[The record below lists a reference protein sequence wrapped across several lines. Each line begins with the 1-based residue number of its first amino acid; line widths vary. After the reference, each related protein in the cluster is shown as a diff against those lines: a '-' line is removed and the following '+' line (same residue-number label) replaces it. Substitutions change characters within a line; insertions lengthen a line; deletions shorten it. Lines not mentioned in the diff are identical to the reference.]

1 MCTIHTSETVSLSD
15 WVSRHQVAIAL
26 LWTGLALVA
35 LVITPLMLRT
45 TTPIFQMFW
54 LTVPLISLVRHRDTN
69 RVGFRTPD
77 RGPGLR
83 AAVAAGIAYAIL
95 LILVEPWS
103 GVYDRLLILALESPD
118 PTFAWVVRIDGV
130 GGWVGLA
137 LFSGFVTLY
146 SEELFFRG
154 WLLQTLNRRTQPRV
168 AIIGQAVVFT
178 LFQSIPVFFFEPFQA
193 ALYLLMYAF
202 GLGVIVGAAAQR
214 TQSIWPGL
222 AVVTV
227 ANLVLTA
234 ILI

>member
-1 MCTIHTSETVSLSD
+1 MTSTGESGISVRLLSRYR
-15 WVSRHQVAIAL
+15 VTIAL
-26 LWTGLALVA
+26 LWTGLALAA
-35 LVITPLMLRT
+35 LVITPLILRT

-54 LTVPLISLVRHRDTN
+54 LIVPLISLVRHRDTD

-77 RGPGLR
+77 RGQGLR
-83 AAVAAGIAYAIL
+83 AAVVAGVAYAIL

-103 GVYDRLLILALESPD
+103 GVYDRLLVLAFEGPD
-118 PTFAWVVRIDGV
+118 PTFAWLVRLDSV

-154 WLLQTLNRRTQPRV
+154 WLLQALNRWTQPRAAV
-168 AIIGQAVVFT
+168 VGQAVVFT
-178 LFQSIPVFFFEPFQA
+178 IFQSIPVFFFDPLQA
-193 ALYLLMYAF
+193 VLYLLVYAF

-214 TQSIWPGL
+214 TRSIWPGL

-234 ILI
+234 VLV

>member
-1 MCTIHTSETVSLSD
+1 MISTGGSGTSGDLF
-15 WVSRHQVAIAL
+15 SRHRVTIAL
-26 LWTGLALVA
+26 LWTGLALAA
-35 LVITPLMLRT
+35 LVITPLILQT

-54 LTVPLISLVRHRDTN
+54 LIVPLINLVRHRDTD

-77 RGPGLR
+77 RGIGLR
-83 AAVAAGIAYAIL
+83 TAIAAGIIYAIL

-103 GVYDRLLILALESPD
+103 GVYDRLLVLALEGPD
-118 PTFAWVVRIDGV
+118 PTFAWLVRFDGL

-154 WLLQTLNRRTQPRV
+154 WVLQTLNRRTRPRV

-193 ALYLLMYAF
+193 ALYLLIYAF
-202 GLGVIVGAAAQR
+202 GLGAIVGAAAQR
-214 TQSIWPGL
+214 TRSIWPGL

>member
-1 MCTIHTSETVSLSD
+1 MSLSD
-15 WVSRHQVAIAL
+15 WVSRHRITIAL
-26 LWTGLALVA
+26 LWTGLALAA
-35 LVITPLMLRT
+35 LVITPLILQT

-54 LTVPLISLVRHRDTN
+54 LIVPFISLVRHRDTD

-77 RGPGLR
+77 RGQGLR
-83 AAVAAGIAYAIL
+83 AAIAAGIIYAIL

-103 GVYDRLLILALESPD
+103 GVYDRLLVLALEGPD
-118 PTFAWVVRIDGV
+118 PTFAWLVRFDGL

-168 AIIGQAVVFT
+168 AIIGQAVVFS
-178 LFQSIPVFFFEPFQA
+178 LFQSISVFFFEPFQT
-193 ALYLLMYAF
+193 ALYLLIYAF

>member
-1 MCTIHTSETVSLSD
+1 MISTGGSGTPGDLL
-15 WVSRHQVAIAL
+15 SRHRVTIGL
-26 LWTGLALVA
+26 LWTGLALAA
-35 LVITPLMLRT
+35 LVITPLILQT

-54 LTVPLISLVRHRDTN
+54 LIVPLISLVRHRDTD

-77 RGPGLR
+77 RGIGLR
-83 AAVAAGIAYAIL
+83 TAIAAGVIYAIL

-103 GVYDRLLILALESPD
+103 GVYDRLLVLALEGPD
-118 PTFAWVVRIDGV
+118 PTFAWLVRIDGL

-193 ALYLLMYAF
+193 ALYLLIYAF

-227 ANLVLTA
+227 ANLALTA

>member
-1 MCTIHTSETVSLSD
+1 MISTGGAGTSGDLLSRYR
-15 WVSRHQVAIAL
+15 VTIAL
-26 LWTGLALVA
+26 LWTGLALAA
-35 LVITPLMLRT
+35 LMITPLILQT

-54 LTVPLISLVRHRDTN
+54 LIVPLISLVRHRDTD

-77 RGPGLR
+77 RGIGLR
-83 AAVAAGIAYAIL
+83 TAIAAGIIYAIL

-103 GVYDRLLILALESPD
+103 SVYDQLLVLALEGPD
-118 PTFAWVVRIDGV
+118 PTFAWLVRFDGL

-154 WLLQTLNRRTQPRV
+154 WLLQTLNRRTRPRV

-193 ALYLLMYAF
+193 ALYVLIYAF

>member
-1 MCTIHTSETVSLSD
+1 
-15 WVSRHQVAIAL
+15 
-26 LWTGLALVA
+26 
-35 LVITPLMLRT
+35 MLRT

-54 LTVPLISLVRHRDTN
+54 LIVPLISLVRHRDTD
-69 RVGFRTPD
+69 RVGFRIPD
-77 RGPGLR
+77 RGQGLQ
-83 AAVAAGIAYAIL
+83 ATIAAGIAYAIL

-103 GVYDRLLILALESPD
+103 GVYDRLLALALEGPD
-118 PTFAWVVRIDGV
+118 PTFAWLVRLDGV

-154 WLLQTLNRRTQPRV
+154 WLIQALNRRTKPRV
-168 AIIGQAVVFT
+168 AVAGQAVVFT
-178 LFQSIPVFFFEPFQA
+178 IFQSIPIFFFAPLQA
-193 ALYLLMYAF
+193 ALYLLVYAF
-202 GLGVIVGAAAQR
+202 GLGVILGVAAQR

>member
-1 MCTIHTSETVSLSD
+1 MTSTGESGTSVYLL
-15 WVSRHQVAIAL
+15 SRHRVAIAL
-26 LWTGLALVA
+26 LWTGLALAA

-54 LTVPLISLVRHRDTN
+54 LIVPFISLVRHRDTD

-77 RGPGLR
+77 REQGLR
-83 AAVAAGIAYAIL
+83 AAIAAGIAYATL

-103 GVYDRLLILALESPD
+103 GVYDRLLVLAFEGPD
-118 PTFAWVVRIDGV
+118 PTFAWLVRFDGV
-130 GGWVGLA
+130 DGWVGLA

-154 WLLQTLNRRTQPRV
+154 WLLQALNRRTTPRV
-168 AIIGQAVVFT
+168 AVAGQAVVFT
-178 LFQSIPVFFFEPFQA
+178 IFQSIPIFFFEPLQA
-193 ALYLLMYAF
+193 ALYLLVYAF

-234 ILI
+234 ILV

>member
-1 MCTIHTSETVSLSD
+1 MHLL
-15 WVSRHQVAIAL
+15 SRHRITIAIF
-26 LWTGLALVA
+26 WTGLALTA

-54 LTVPLISLVRHRDTN
+54 LIVPLISLIRHRNTD

-77 RGPGLR
+77 REQGLR
-83 AAVAAGIAYAIL
+83 AAIAAGIVYGTL

-103 GVYDRLLILALESPD
+103 GVYDRLLVLAFEGPD
-118 PTFAWVVRIDGV
+118 PTFAWLVRFDGV
-130 GGWVGLA
+130 DGWVGLA

-154 WLLQTLNRRTQPRV
+154 WLLQALNQRTTPRV
-168 AIIGQAVVFT
+168 AVAGQAVVFT
-178 LFQSIPVFFFEPFQA
+178 IFQSIPIFFFEPLQA
-193 ALYLLMYAF
+193 GLYLLVYAF
-202 GLGVIVGAAAQR
+202 GLGVIVGSAAQR

-234 ILI
+234 ILV